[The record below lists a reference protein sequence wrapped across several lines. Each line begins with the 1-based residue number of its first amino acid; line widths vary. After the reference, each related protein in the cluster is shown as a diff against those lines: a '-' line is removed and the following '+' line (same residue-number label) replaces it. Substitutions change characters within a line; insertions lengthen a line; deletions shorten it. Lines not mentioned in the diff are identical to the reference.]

1 MDRTAR
7 ERSARWRDRR
17 RIGAIAVKL
26 DVTPKHRRALEA
38 IGLVAPGNSRNP
50 EAIAWAVARYL
61 DTAPAM
67 QAIGEALYPDWPE
80 DEAAEGDDTAS
91 PQNSGEN
98 EE

>member
-17 RIGAIAVKL
+17 RVDAIAVNL
-26 DVTPKHRRALEA
+26 DVMPKHRRALEA
-38 IGLVAPGNSRNP
+38 IGLIAPGNGRNP
-50 EAIAWAVARYL
+50 DAVAWAVARYL

-67 QAIGEALYPDWPE
+67 QAMGEALYPDWPK
-80 DEAAEGDDTAS
+80 DEEAEGDETAS
-91 PQNSGEN
+91 PQNSGKN